1 MNSAEYCK
9 ICGMAFIDKTRVN
22 QHIDI
27 AHKSSLFQCQSCN
40 MVLTD
45 EKDFNNHIQIHFGF
59 QKNDKS
65 GDAT

>member
-9 ICGMAFIDKTRVN
+9 ICGMAFIDKTRRN

-27 AHKSSLFQCQSCN
+27 AHKSSLYQCQSCN

-45 EKDFNNHIQIHFGF
+45 KEDFENHMKIHFRF
-59 QKNDKS
+59 QKNDTSSKVR
-65 GDAT
+65 